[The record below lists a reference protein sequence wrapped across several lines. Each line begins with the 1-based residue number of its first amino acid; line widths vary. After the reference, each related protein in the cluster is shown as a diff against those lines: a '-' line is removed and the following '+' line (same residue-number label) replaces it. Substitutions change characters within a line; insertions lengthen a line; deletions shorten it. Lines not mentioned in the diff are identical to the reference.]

1 MDRAGRADR
10 NRLAAARQA
19 QALDTGTRTLNPATP
34 PKRLARVEIRAVTLA
49 ERLDRKVDHRVVQ
62 VEVVQEAPVDP
73 AVHPADQVEV
83 ASVISR

>member
-1 MDRAGRADR
+1 MDRADRVDR
-10 NRLAAARQA
+10 NRLAAVRRVQA
-19 QALDTGTRTLNPATP
+19 PGTGTRTLNRAT
-34 PKRLARVEIRAVTLA
+34 RLERRARVEIRAVTLA